1 VIQVSRDHYPDHAEP
16 SLAVNPRDAQNLLGA
31 SQVIGPD
38 THSVE
43 TFASFDGG
51 RTWHDNGP
59 LSLPRGANWAD
70 DTTVAFDGR
79 GTGFV
84 AAMAAIQ
91 SAQGLSRT
99 ARGLYIWRTDDGGRT
114 FHGPLAVTR
123 GQFVDHPWLAAAPA
137 PARSGILYAAWT
149 ASAGLAF
156 SRSLDDGRHFATP
169 RIISAP
175 SNGVLAPMVA
185 AGPAG
190 AVYVAYDSGLG
201 NADAPDADANRTV
214 PPARAAGTP
223 ELGTMVDLIGST
235 DRGQHFGPPIL
246 IGSAAYTVSPAR
258 DVYLPTSASVTAD
271 PRSGVVYVAYAVTR
285 NGIQGNVIIVARSHT
300 NGRTWQSAVGAGNGS
315 PTDALYYAQ
324 PQLAVDGTGSV
335 DLLCFAYARDHVDVL
350 LSRSASGGARFQQ
363 PLHLTPSPFDPALST
378 AGSGGKHGLWWIGD
392 YQGLAAGGGWLHPF
406 WNDTH
411 TGRLEIVTA
420 AIRIGA

>member
-1 VIQVSRDHYPDHAEP
+1 VIQVSRDHYPDRAEP

-38 THSVE
+38 THTVE

-59 LSLPRGANWAD
+59 LSLPPGANWAD

-84 AAMAAIQ
+84 AAMATKQ
-91 SAQGLSRT
+91 SAQGPSRT

-114 FHGPLAVTR
+114 FHSPLAVTR
-123 GQFVDHPWLAAAPA
+123 GQFVDHPWLAAPA
-137 PARSGILYAAWT
+137 LAGSGILYVAWT

-175 SNGVLAPMVA
+175 PDGVLAPMVA

-201 NADAPDADANRTV
+201 NADAPDVDANRAALPT
-214 PPARAAGTP
+214 RAAGLPVLDTV
-223 ELGTMVDLIGST
+223 VDVIGST
-235 DRGQHFGPPIL
+235 DRGQQFGPPARVGTTL
-246 IGSAAYTVSPAR
+246 FNLAPAG
-258 DVYLPTSASVTAD
+258 DVQLPTGPSVTTD
-271 PRSGVVYVAYAVTR
+271 PRSGAVYVAYVVTR
-285 NGIQGNVIIVARSHT
+285 SGIQGGAIVVARSGT
-300 NGRTWQSAVGAGNGS
+300 SGRTWSRAAGASNGS
-315 PTDALYYAQ
+315 PAGTMNYFQ
-324 PQLAVDGTGSV
+324 PQLIVDGTGCV
-335 DLLCFAYARDHVDVL
+335 DMLYFAYAHGHVDVL
-350 LSRSASGGARFQQ
+350 LSRSASGGTRFQQ

-392 YQGLAAGGGWLHPF
+392 YQGLAAGGDWLHPF
-406 WNDTH
+406 WNDTY
-411 TGRLEIVTA
+411 TGRLEIVTE
-420 AIRIGA
+420 AIPIGA